1 MVTVACTSATLFLSI
16 SRAKCSPLH
25 QFGHPC
31 IIGDGTLV
39 RFWYDNWVSDIGLFI
54 HWKMNPALVN
64 EDLLLCDVVMPKR
77 FSELEPFKPPSS
89 PDNSSVYH
97 EHSRPRSCCGLQ
109 GLTVVLGVKGNMVR
123 SR

>member
-1 MVTVACTSATLFLSI
+1 
-16 SRAKCSPLH
+16 
-25 QFGHPC
+25 
-31 IIGDGTLV
+31 
-39 RFWYDNWVSDIGLFI
+39 
-54 HWKMNPALVN
+54 MNPALVN

-109 GLTVVLGVKGNMVR
+109 GLTVVLGVKGNMGYSTHDR
-123 SR
+123 KSLAPGHFLWFDAKLIQSQMPLQFA